1 MNQTNHIAQ
10 GCSQGTRIRKTA
22 CSSTPDTAGSVHSIY
37 AMILFYSPHGENDL
51 SLATYPRLA
60 LNVWPSCPSLPSVA
74 ITGMCHSSG
83 QGWLLPLLLLMM
95 PWGSENWKL
104 WSLSLVPFFFLTYFL
119 QCFCVSGCLILPRL
133 VRDLFEFE
141 NLVLDGIWKK
151 LLEEIDDF
159 FNSLDA
165 LDFDKNVCVWGGC
178 LPSFLF
184 LFLSQHTLAYFL
196 LLLFSF
202 CVQKGLTLA
211 FQFARQPDILQ
222 HHLVLH
228 SSHQSIEV
236 CSTVFWGKQGAP
248 FHFSSCRWLEFSARM
263 LQKNLYPS
271 S

>member
-1 MNQTNHIAQ
+1 MNKTNHIAQ

-60 LNVWPSCPSLPSVA
+60 LNVWPSCPSLLSVA

-104 WSLSLVPFFFLTYFL
+104 WSLSLVPFFFFSTYFL

-165 LDFDKNVCVWGGC
+165 LDFDKNVCVCGGVSTFFSPSLPFPTYSCIFFIIIIFFLCSERSDISLPVCKTAWHPTTSSGPAFFPPKHRGMLNCVLRKTRGPIPFFC
-178 LPSFLF
+178 L
-184 LFLSQHTLAYFL
+184 
-196 LLLFSF
+196 
-202 CVQKGLTLA
+202 
-211 FQFARQPDILQ
+211 
-222 HHLVLH
+222 
-228 SSHQSIEV
+228 
-236 CSTVFWGKQGAP
+236 
-248 FHFSSCRWLEFSARM
+248 
-263 LQKNLYPS
+263 
-271 S
+271 